1 MIVINPFIAA
11 PAALLVVVATYV
23 WWSGRTKVDTRSKR
37 LSDFALL
44 WPIVLQGHR
53 TKREKIFMVVGVVIA
68 VALIC
73 WSFTLPK
80 P

>member
-1 MIVINPFIAA
+1 MIFINPFIAA
-11 PAALLVVVATYV
+11 PAALLVVATYV

-37 LSDFALL
+37 LADFALL
-44 WPIVLQGHR
+44 WPIVLQRHR
-53 TKREKIFMVVGVVIA
+53 TKREKIFMVVGIVIA

-73 WSFTLPK
+73 WSFTLHK